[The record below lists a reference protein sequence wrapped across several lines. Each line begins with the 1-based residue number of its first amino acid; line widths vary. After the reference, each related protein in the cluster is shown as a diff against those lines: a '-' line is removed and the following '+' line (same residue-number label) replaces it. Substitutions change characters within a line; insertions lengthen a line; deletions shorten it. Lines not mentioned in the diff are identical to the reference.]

1 MELRDIVVTPLLL
14 IVVLLASLYIKNRIQ
29 DPILR
34 RYFLPALWLKIL
46 GALAL
51 GFIYQFYY
59 NGGDTYNYHTFGSR
73 VIWEAFTDD
82 FTTGLKLLF
91 AEPGLHPEVY
101 PYSQRIPFYYDE
113 KSFFIVRIAAFFDL
127 LTFSTYSSTALFFAI
142 FGFAGAW
149 AFFITFYKQFPHLH
163 KWIAISTLFI
173 PSVIFWGSGILK
185 DTITLSAL
193 GLLTFTI
200 HRVLL
205 EKKPRVSA
213 ITLLLFSVWIIVE
226 VKMYIILCFLPAAF
240 FWVYA
245 KQLFTTG
252 SFAARVV
259 LAPLLIPFVIV
270 GAYFGVAKIS
280 EADEKYSL
288 DKIAKT
294 AQITAYDIRFW
305 TGRDAGSGYTLGEL
319 DGTFT
324 GMLALA
330 PKAVN
335 VSLFRPYLWEVR
347 NPLMFLSALESF
359 LFLLTTIFLLLR
371 YPMAFIK
378 AFSDPN
384 ILFCF
389 IFSLVFAFGVG
400 VSTFN
405 FGTLARYKIPLL
417 PFYAL
422 GLVLMVNKI
431 KQSKETESNQ
441 FETK

>member
-1 MELRDIVVTPLLL
+1 VELRDIVVTPLLL
-14 IVVLLASLYIKNRIQ
+14 VIVLMTSLYIRNKIQ

-34 RYFLPALWLKIL
+34 RYFMPALWLKIL
-46 GALAL
+46 GAIAL

-59 NGGDTYNYHTFGSR
+59 DGGDTYNYHTFGSR

-82 FTTGLKLLF
+82 FETGIKLLF
-91 AEPGLHPEVY
+91 TEPGSYPEVY
-101 PYSQRIPFYYDE
+101 PYSQQIAFYSDS
-113 KSFFIVRIAAFFDL
+113 KTFFVVRIASFFDL
-127 LTFSTYSSTALFFAI
+127 LTFSTYSSTAIFFAV
-142 FGFAGAW
+142 FGFVGGW
-149 AFFITFYKQFPHLH
+149 AFFITFFRQFPHLH
-163 KWIAISTLFI
+163 KWIAISILFI
-173 PSVIFWGSGILK
+173 PSVIFWGSGLLK

-193 GLLTFTI
+193 GLLTYAI
-200 HRVLL
+200 HKLLIEKQFKVINVL
-205 EKKPRVSA
+205 
-213 ITLLLFSVWIIVE
+213 LLLFSAWLIIK
-226 VKMYIILCFLPAAF
+226 VKLYIILCFLPAAF

-280 EADEKYSL
+280 EVDEKYSL
-288 DKIAKT
+288 DKIART

-335 VSLFRPYLWEVR
+335 VSLFRPYLWEVK
-347 NPLMFLSALESF
+347 NPLMLLTALESF
-359 LFLLTTIFLLLR
+359 LFLSVTVFLLLR
-371 YPMAFIK
+371 FPTAFIK

-417 PFYAL
+417 PYYAL
-422 GLVLMVNKI
+422 GLVLMVNKL
-431 KQSKETESNQ
+431 KQPREESVS
-441 FETK
+441 

>member
-14 IVVLLASLYIKNRIQ
+14 VLVLLGSLYVKSGIK

-34 RYFLPALWLKIL
+34 KYFLPALWLKIF

-73 VIWEAFTDD
+73 VIWEAFTED
-82 FTTGLKLLF
+82 FGTGLKLLF
-91 AEPGLHPEVY
+91 TKPGAHPEVFS
-101 PYSQRIPFYYDE
+101 YSQRIPFYYDE
-113 KSFFIVRIAAFFDL
+113 KSFFIIRIATFFDL
-127 LTFSTYSSTALFFAI
+127 LTFSSYSATALFFAL
-142 FGFAGAW
+142 FSFAGAW

-163 KWIAISTLFI
+163 KWIAISILFI
-173 PSVIFWGSGILK
+173 PSVIFWGSGLLK
-185 DTITLSAL
+185 DTVTLSAL
-193 GLLTFTI
+193 GLLTYTI
-200 HRVLL
+200 HEVLID
-205 EKKPRVSA
+205 KKVTTFNL
-213 ITLLLFSVWIIVE
+213 ILLLFSGWLIIK

-245 KQLFTTG
+245 KQLFTAG
-252 SFAARVV
+252 SFAARVL

-270 GAYFGVAKIS
+270 GAYYGIAKIS
-280 EADEKYSL
+280 ETDEKYSL
-288 DKIAKT
+288 DKIAET
-294 AQITAYDIRFW
+294 AKITAYDIRYW
-305 TGRDAGSGYTLGEL
+305 TGKDAGSGYTLGEL
-319 DGTFT
+319 DGTFS

-330 PKAVN
+330 PNAVN

-347 NPLMFLSALESF
+347 NPLMLLSALESF
-359 LFLLTTIFLLLR
+359 LFLSITIFLLFR

-422 GLVLMVNKI
+422 GLVLMTDKI
-431 KQSKETESNQ
+431 KSNNQ
-441 FETK
+441 IEPKL

>member
-1 MELRDIVVTPLLL
+1 MELRDIVVTPL
-14 IVVLLASLYIKNRIQ
+14 VLVMVFLTSLYVKSRIE

-34 RYFLPALWLKIL
+34 RYFMPALWLKIF

-59 NGGDTYNYHTFGSR
+59 NGGDTYNYHTLGSR
-73 VIWEAFTDD
+73 IIWEAFADD
-82 FTTGLKLLF
+82 YATGFKLLF
-91 AEPGLHPEVY
+91 AKPGLHPEVFS
-101 PYSQRIPFYYDE
+101 YSQKIPFYYDE

-127 LTFSTYSSTALFFAI
+127 LTFSSYSATAIFFAL

-149 AFFITFYKQFPHLH
+149 AFFITFFKQFPHLH
-163 KWIAISTLFI
+163 KWIAISILFI
-173 PSVIFWGSGILK
+173 PSVIFWGSGVLK

-193 GLLTFTI
+193 GLLTYAI
-200 HRVLL
+200 NKVLI
-205 EKKPRVSA
+205 EKKLA
-213 ITLLLFSVWIIVE
+213 IINIILLLFSAWIIIK

-245 KQLFTTG
+245 KQLFSTG
-252 SFAARVV
+252 SFVARVV
-259 LAPLLIPFVIV
+259 FAPLLIPFVIV

-335 VSLFRPYLWEVR
+335 VSLFRPYLWEVK
-347 NPLMFLSALESF
+347 NPLMLLSAMESF
-359 LFLLTTIFLLLR
+359 LFLSITVFLLLR
-371 YPMAFIK
+371 YPMAFLK

-431 KQSKETESNQ
+431 RASKEE
-441 FETK
+441 KY

>member
-14 IVVLLASLYIKNRIQ
+14 VLVLLGSLYVKSSIK

-34 RYFLPALWLKIL
+34 KYFLPALWLKIF

-59 NGGDTYNYHTFGSR
+59 SGGDTYNYHTLGSR
-73 VIWEAFTDD
+73 VIWEAFTED
-82 FTTGLKLLF
+82 FGAGLKLLF
-91 AEPGLHPEVY
+91 TEPGLHPEVFS
-101 PYSQRIPFYYDE
+101 YSQRIPFYYDE
-113 KSFFIVRIAAFFDL
+113 KSFFIVRIATFFDL
-127 LTFSTYSSTALFFAI
+127 LTFSSYSATALFFAL
-142 FGFAGAW
+142 FSFAGAW
-149 AFFITFYKQFPHLH
+149 AFFITFYRQFPHLH
-163 KWIAISTLFI
+163 KWIAISILFI
-173 PSVIFWGSGILK
+173 PSVIFWGSGLLK
-185 DTITLSAL
+185 DTVTLSAL
-193 GLLTFTI
+193 GLLTFAI
-200 HRVLL
+200 HEVLIV
-205 EKKPRVSA
+205 KKVTTFNL
-213 ITLLLFSVWIIVE
+213 ILLFFSGWLIIK

-252 SFAARVV
+252 SFAARIVM
-259 LAPLLIPFVIV
+259 APLLVPFVIV
-270 GAYFGVAKIS
+270 GAYLGVSKIS
-280 EADEKYSL
+280 ETDEKYSL
-288 DKIAKT
+288 DKVAETAK
-294 AQITAYDIRFW
+294 ITAYDIRYW

-335 VSLFRPYLWEVR
+335 VSLFRPYLWEVK
-347 NPLMFLSALESF
+347 NPLMLLSAIESF
-359 LFLLTTIFLLLR
+359 LFLSITIFLLFR

-422 GLVLMVNKI
+422 GLVLMINKI
-431 KQSKETESNQ
+431 KQPKEEVMI
-441 FETK
+441 

>member
-1 MELRDIVVTPLLL
+1 
-14 IVVLLASLYIKNRIQ
+14 
-29 DPILR
+29 
-34 RYFLPALWLKIL
+34 
-46 GALAL
+46 
-51 GFIYQFYY
+51 
-59 NGGDTYNYHTFGSR
+59 
-73 VIWEAFTDD
+73 
-82 FTTGLKLLF
+82 
-91 AEPGLHPEVY
+91 
-101 PYSQRIPFYYDE
+101 
-113 KSFFIVRIAAFFDL
+113 
-127 LTFSTYSSTALFFAI
+127 
-142 FGFAGAW
+142 
-149 AFFITFYKQFPHLH
+149 
-163 KWIAISTLFI
+163 
-173 PSVIFWGSGILK
+173 
-185 DTITLSAL
+185 
-193 GLLTFTI
+193 
-200 HRVLL
+200 
-205 EKKPRVSA
+205 
-213 ITLLLFSVWIIVE
+213 
-226 VKMYIILCFLPAAF
+226 MYIILCFLPAAF

-259 LAPLLIPFVIV
+259 LAPLLVPFVVV

-280 EADEKYSL
+280 ETDEKYSL
-288 DKIAKT
+288 DKIART
-294 AQITAYDIRFW
+294 AQITAYDIRYW

-347 NPLMFLSALESF
+347 NPLMLLSAMESF
-359 LFLLTTIFLLLR
+359 LFLSITIFLLLR
-371 YPMAFIK
+371 YPMAFVK

-431 KQSKETESNQ
+431 KQTKEENIS
-441 FETK
+441 

>member
-1 MELRDIVVTPLLL
+1 VELRDIVVTPLLL
-14 IVVLLASLYIKNRIQ
+14 VLVLLGSLYVKSSIK

-34 RYFLPALWLKIL
+34 KYFLPALWLKIF

-59 NGGDTYNYHTFGSR
+59 SGGDTYNYHTLGSR
-73 VIWEAFTDD
+73 VIWEAFTED
-82 FTTGLKLLF
+82 FGAGLKLLF
-91 AEPGLHPEVY
+91 TEPGLHPEVFS
-101 PYSQRIPFYYDE
+101 YSQRIPFYYDE
-113 KSFFIVRIAAFFDL
+113 KSFFIVRIATFFDL
-127 LTFSTYSSTALFFAI
+127 LTFSSYSATALFFAL
-142 FGFAGAW
+142 FSFAGAW
-149 AFFITFYKQFPHLH
+149 AFFITFYRQFPHLH
-163 KWIAISTLFI
+163 KWIAISILFI
-173 PSVIFWGSGILK
+173 PSVIFWGSGLLK
-185 DTITLSAL
+185 DTVTLSAL
-193 GLLTFTI
+193 GLLTFAI
-200 HRVLL
+200 HEVLIV
-205 EKKPRVSA
+205 KKVTTFNL
-213 ITLLLFSVWIIVE
+213 ILLFFSGWLIIK

-252 SFAARVV
+252 SFAARIVM
-259 LAPLLIPFVIV
+259 APLLVPFVIV
-270 GAYFGVAKIS
+270 GAYLGVSKIS
-280 EADEKYSL
+280 ETDEKYSL
-288 DKIAKT
+288 DKVAETAK
-294 AQITAYDIRFW
+294 ITAYDIRYW

-335 VSLFRPYLWEVR
+335 VSLFRPYLWEVK
-347 NPLMFLSALESF
+347 NPLMLLSAIESF
-359 LFLLTTIFLLLR
+359 LFLSITIFLLFR

-422 GLVLMVNKI
+422 GLVLMINKI
-431 KQSKETESNQ
+431 KQPKEEVMI
-441 FETK
+441 